1 MSKAIREQIVK
12 VSKLMYER
20 DMANAFEGNVSVRDD
35 NSIYIT
41 PSRICKGF
49 LNEDMIVKTDMN
61 GNVLEGMYK
70 PSSEIK
76 LHLAVYRERS
86 DIWSVVHAHPPYAT
100 AYAVANKPIETKAYS
115 EMLMLFGK
123 VPVAEYGTPTTDE
136 IYYGIQEY
144 LTDHDVILLANHGIV
159 AVGRDSFDA
168 FYKMEAAETMAKTL
182 ILAKVLGGE
191 NQIPDNKLKELYELR
206 ERFKNENSQP
216 IMRNLL

>member
-1 MSKAIREQIVK
+1 MSKAIREQIVR

-20 DMANAFEGNVSVRDD
+20 SMANAFEGNVSMRDG

-76 LHLAVYRERS
+76 LHIAAYRKRE

-100 AYAVANKPIETKAYS
+100 AFAVANKPIETKGYA
-115 EMLMLFGK
+115 EMIMLFGK
-123 VPVAEYGTPTTDE
+123 VPVSEYGTPTTDE
-136 IYYGIQEY
+136 IYRGMEECLVDY
-144 LTDHDVILLANHGIV
+144 DVILLANHGIV
-159 AVGRDSFDA
+159 AVGRDCFDA

-182 ILAKVLGGE
+182 ILAKILGGE
-191 NQIPDNKLKELYELR
+191 KEIPDDKLKVLDEMR
-206 ERFKNENSQP
+206 EKFENQK
-216 IMRNLL
+216 L

>member
-20 DMANAFEGNVSVRDD
+20 AMANAFEGNVSVRDD

-76 LHLAVYRERS
+76 LHLAAYRERK

-100 AYAVANKPIETKAYS
+100 AYAVANKPIETKAYA
-115 EMLMLFGK
+115 EMLMLFGRI
-123 VPVAEYGTPTTDE
+123 PVSKYGTPATDE
-136 IYYGIQEY
+136 IYYGMEEY
-144 LTDHDVILLANHGIV
+144 LRDHDVILLANHGIV
-159 AVGRDSFDA
+159 AVGRDCFDA
-168 FYKMEAAETMAKTL
+168 FYKMEAVETMAKL
-182 ILAKVLGGE
+182 
-191 NQIPDNKLKELYELR
+191 
-206 ERFKNENSQP
+206 
-216 IMRNLL
+216 